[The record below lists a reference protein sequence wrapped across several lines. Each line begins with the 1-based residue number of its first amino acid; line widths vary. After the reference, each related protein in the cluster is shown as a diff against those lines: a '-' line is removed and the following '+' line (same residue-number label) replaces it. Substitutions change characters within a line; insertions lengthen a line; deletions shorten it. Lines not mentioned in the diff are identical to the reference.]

1 MSEKNNSSNQK
12 EGGFWTTLPGILTAS
27 GTLIVAIT
35 GLIAILHRVGIIGVT
50 GTDINPVTSPSNPVN
65 SPSKSEINTTGTG
78 NTPVISPSN
87 PVNSPSKPEINT
99 TNIPFGFVIGGA
111 TPTPDKLAKL
121 VKDQIGQFPN
131 MKICESNIGEGDPF
145 YLVIESVGSDPE
157 ANELKK
163 RIKENGN
170 FRPDIYT
177 MYRNEILPKKFKF
190 KECKGVNDY

>member
-35 GLIAILHRVGIIGVT
+35 GLIAILHRVGIICVT
-50 GTDINPVTSPSNPVN
+50 GTGSPSNLVP
-65 SPSKSEINTTGTG
+65 SPSISESNTNGTGTIPG
-78 NTPVISPSN
+78 ISPSN
-87 PVNSPSKPEINT
+87 PVPSPSKPESNT

-111 TPTPDKLAKL
+111 APTPDKLAKL